1 VTDVQTGK
9 NHHSNESSSFM
20 TTDPFALSLPALAMD
35 LQVTT
40 VAGEEAMS
48 APYRF
53 DIGVLVDGD
62 DGFARRALGAAALL
76 TMQFDGAVVRTV
88 HGIVSACQITGRTES
103 GAAISTLRLVPRM
116 SLLKK
121 RRTSRIFQDLTT
133 RQIVDQV
140 LTFSRVAS
148 RWQIARELPIRAY
161 CVQYDETDYAFV
173 TRLCA
178 SEGIFFTFDHPIDAS
193 AAGEVLVLAD
203 SANAYASIDGQP
215 DLRFRPTGADGSAMR
230 IEEDH
235 LQAFGLRHATRT
247 KRVLLR
253 RFDFEKPPIPRLD
266 SADIGRSAPLSDL
279 ESMRAFVDG
288 GSTTYEHQHTR
299 EEALLDPIPAQ
310 LALEA
315 ETADAALAEAETA
328 CRRVQPGRRF
338 RMVEHSLPELDGE
351 YVAISCSHECHSPR
365 FAKGGEPVY
374 RNRITAVPA
383 AVPFRPKRPRQ
394 MVRQTLETAA
404 VVGPPG
410 QEIHTDEYG
419 RIKVQFHWDLQGTF
433 TDQSSC
439 WLRVAQPWAGSGY
452 GVQFLPR
459 VGSEVLVGYVHG
471 DADRPVVLGSLH
483 NGLNSTPFSFPR
495 DLTRS
500 GIKTSTS
507 PGGGGGHELMF
518 EDRAGAE
525 LVALRSNRTMKI
537 TAAED
542 ASLGA
547 DRDLRVTAGGNRTD
561 EVLGDVAVTVN
572 GAENRTTDG
581 ARHTVVGGND
591 ALNVKGQ
598 RDELI
603 GGDELHRVGGV
614 SFHLLGGPRST
625 IVGTDSHEAADDFL
639 TVSGEYRAASARA
652 MSFTSKEQIRL
663 VCGDSKLTL
672 FPDHILIESPH
683 IQLQAKERI
692 ALVQGDPPEAT
703 LVLAG
708 SASLGGGTVTVAAG
722 GKDAGKLFL
731 DAEAHLDGA
740 LVKLNCG
747 AGGGAGAKV
756 LHETEEKGKVR
767 FAVLREGLPPEIM
780 SVTLVIA
787 TPSGEVVERTCPVG
801 GIVEMEG
808 KRGDVFTVVETRV
821 GHKSVSMHKK
831 ANAPEDG

>member
-1 VTDVQTGK
+1 MTTEPF
-9 NHHSNESSSFM
+9 SLFFPESS
-20 TTDPFALSLPALAMD
+20 TDLEVTSAL
-35 LQVTT
+35 
-40 VAGEEAMS
+40 GEEAMS
-48 APYRF
+48 ALYRF
-53 DIGVLVDGD
+53 DVRVLVDGD
-62 DGFARRALGAAALL
+62 DGFARRAIGAAALL
-76 TMQFDGAVVRTV
+76 TMQFDGAAIRTV
-88 HGIVSACQITGRTES
+88 HGIVSTCQITGRTES
-103 GAAISTLRLVPRM
+103 GAAISTLRIVPRM
-116 SLLKK
+116 SRLKK
-121 RRTSRIFQDLTT
+121 RRTSRIFQDVTT
-133 RQIVDQV
+133 REIVDQV
-140 LTFSRVAS
+140 LAFSRVAS
-148 RWQIARELPIRAY
+148 RWQIARELPTRAY

-178 SEGIFFTFDHPIDAS
+178 SEGIFFSFDHPIDPS

-203 SANAYASIDGQP
+203 SANAYALIDGQP

-230 IEEDH
+230 IEENH
-235 LQAFGLRHATRT
+235 FQAFSLRHATRT

-266 SADIGRSAPLSDL
+266 SADVGRSVPLSDL

-288 GSTTYEHQHTR
+288 DSTTYEHQHTR
-299 EEALLDPIPAQ
+299 EEALLAPIPAQ
-310 LALEA
+310 FVLEA
-315 ETADAALAEAETA
+315 ETADAALANAETA
-328 CRRVQPGRRF
+328 CRRMQPARRF
-338 RMVEHSLPELDGE
+338 RLEGHSLPEIDGD
-351 YVAISCSHECHSPR
+351 YVVISCFHECHSPR
-365 FAKGGEPVY
+365 FAKTGEPVY
-374 RNRITAVPA
+374 RNRVTAVPA
-383 AVPFRPKRPRQ
+383 AVPFRPKRRRQ

-410 QEIHTDEYG
+410 QEIHTDELG

-483 NGLNSTPFSFPR
+483 NGLNATPFSFPK

-525 LVALRSNRTMKI
+525 LVALRSNRTMTI
-537 TAAED
+537 SAAED
-542 ASLGA
+542 AALGA
-547 DRDLRVTAGGNRTD
+547 ARDLRVTAGGDRTD
-561 EVLGDVAVTVN
+561 EVLGDADVTVN
-572 GAENRTTDG
+572 GAETRTTNG
-581 ARHTVVGGND
+581 ARRTVVGGND
-591 ALNVKGQ
+591 ALNVKGK
-598 RDELI
+598 RDEVI
-603 GGDELHRVGGV
+603 GGDEIRRVGGV
-614 SFHLLGGPRST
+614 SFQMLSGPRST
-625 IVGTDSHEAADDFL
+625 IVGTNAHEAADDFL
-639 TVSGEYRAASARA
+639 SVSGEYRVASAQA

-672 FPDHILIESPH
+672 FPDHLLIESPR
-683 IQLQAKERI
+683 IQVQAKERI

-708 SASLGGGTVTVAAG
+708 SASLGGGTVTVVAG

-731 DAEAHLDGA
+731 DAEAHLDGS

-756 LHETEEKGKVR
+756 LHDTEEKGTVR
-767 FAVLREGLPPEIM
+767 FAVLREGLPPDVT

-787 TPSGEVVERTCPVG
+787 TPSGEVVERTCLVG
-801 GIVEMEG
+801 GSVEMEG
-808 KRGDVFTVVETRV
+808 QKGDVFTIVETRIGNKPV
-821 GHKSVSMHKK
+821 ALHKK

>member
-1 VTDVQTGK
+1 
-9 NHHSNESSSFM
+9 M
-20 TTDPFALSLPALAMD
+20 TTDPFSLSLPGSSTD
-35 LQVTT
+35 LQVTSVT
-40 VAGEEAMS
+40 GEETMS
-48 APYRF
+48 ALYRF
-53 DIGVLVDGD
+53 DVRVLVDGD
-62 DGFARRALGAAALL
+62 DGFARRAIGAAALL
-76 TMQFDGAVVRTV
+76 TMQFNGAVIRAV
-88 HGIVSACQITGRTES
+88 HGIVSTCQIDGRTES
-103 GAAISTLRLVPRM
+103 GAAISTLRIVPRM
-116 SLLKK
+116 SRMKK

-133 RQIVDQV
+133 RGIVEQV
-140 LTFSRVAS
+140 LAFSRVSS
-148 RWQIARELPIRAY
+148 RWQIARELPTRAY

-173 TRLCA
+173 SRLCA
-178 SEGIFFTFDHPIDAS
+178 SEGIFFSFDHPIDAS
-193 AAGEVLVLAD
+193 ATGEVLVFAD
-203 SANAYASIDGQP
+203 SANAYAPIDGQF

-230 IEEDH
+230 VEEDH
-235 LQAFGLRHATRT
+235 LQAFSLRHATRT

-266 SADIGRSAPLSDL
+266 SADVGRATPLSDL
-279 ESMRAFVDG
+279 DSMRAFVDG

-299 EEALLDPIPAQ
+299 EAALLDPIPAQ

-338 RMVEHSLPELDGE
+338 RLVEHSLPELDGE

-365 FAKGGEPVY
+365 FAKAGEPIY
-374 RNRITAVPA
+374 RNRVTAVPA

-410 QEIHTDEYG
+410 QEIHTDEFG

-483 NGLNSTPFSFPR
+483 NGLNATPFSFPR

-507 PGGGGGHELMF
+507 PGGQGGHELLF

-525 LVALRSNRTMKI
+525 LVALRSNRTMQI
-537 TAAED
+537 SAAED
-542 ASLGA
+542 ATLA
-547 DRDLRVTAGGNRTD
+547 AARDLRVTAGGDRTE
-561 EVLGDVAVTVN
+561 EVRGDASVKVD
-572 GAENRTTDG
+572 GAETRTTDG
-581 ARHTVVGGND
+581 ARRVAIGGNE
-591 ALNVKGQ
+591 ALNVKGT

-603 GGDELHRVGGV
+603 GGDEIRRVGGV
-614 SFHLLGGPRST
+614 SLQILSGPRST
-625 IVGTDSHEAADDFL
+625 IVGTNPHEAADDL
-639 TVSGEYRAASARA
+639 LGVSGEYRVASARE
-652 MSFTSKEQIRL
+652 MSFSSKKQIRIA
-663 VCGDSKLTL
+663 CGESSLTL
-672 FPDHILIESPH
+672 FPDHIVIKSPR

-703 LVLAG
+703 LVLQGA
-708 SASLGGGTVTVAAG
+708 ASLGGGTVTVAAG
-722 GKDAGKLFL
+722 GKGAGKLFL

-747 AGGGAGAKV
+747 AGGGPGAKV
-756 LHETEEKGKVR
+756 LHEAEEKGTVR
-767 FAVLREGLPPEIM
+767 FAVLREGLPPDVA

-787 TPSGEVVERTCPVG
+787 TPTGEVVERTCPVG
-801 GIVEMEG
+801 GSVEMEG
-808 KRGDVFTVVETRV
+808 KKGDIFTVVETRIGDKLV
-821 GHKSVSMHKK
+821 ALQKK
-831 ANAPEDG
+831 ANAPEEG

>member
-1 VTDVQTGK
+1 
-9 NHHSNESSSFM
+9 M
-20 TTDPFALSLPALAMD
+20 TTDPFVLSLPGSSTD
-35 LQVTT
+35 IQVTS
-40 VAGEEAMS
+40 VIGEETMS
-48 APYRF
+48 ALYRF
-53 DIGVLVDGD
+53 DVRALVDGD
-62 DGFARRALGAAALL
+62 DGFSRRAIGAAALL
-76 TMQFDGAVVRTV
+76 TMHFDGAVTRAV
-88 HGIVSACQITGRTES
+88 HGIVSTCQITGRTES

-116 SLLKK
+116 GRMKK

-133 RQIVDQV
+133 REIVEQV
-140 LTFSRVAS
+140 LAFSRVAS
-148 RWQIARELPIRAY
+148 RWQIARELPKRAY
-161 CVQYDETDYAFV
+161 CVQYDETDFAFV
-173 TRLCA
+173 ARLCA
-178 SEGIFFTFDHPIDAS
+178 SEGIFFSFDHPIDAT

-203 SANAYASIDGQP
+203 SVNAYAPIDGKP
-215 DLRFRPTGADGSAMR
+215 DLKFRPTGVDGSAMR

-235 LQAFGLRHATRT
+235 LQAFQLRHATRT

-266 SADIGRSAPLSDL
+266 SADVGRSTPLTDL
-279 ESMRAFVDG
+279 ESMRAFVDQ

-315 ETADAALAEAETA
+315 ETADAALAELETA

-338 RMVEHSLPELDGE
+338 RLAEHSLPELDGE
-351 YVAISCSHECHSPR
+351 YVAISCSHEGHSPR
-365 FAKGGEPVY
+365 FAKAGEPVY
-374 RNRITAVPA
+374 RNRTTAVPA
-383 AVPFRPKRPRQ
+383 TVPFRPKRPRT

-483 NGLNSTPFSFPR
+483 NGLNATPFSFPR

-525 LVALRSNRTMKI
+525 LVALRSNRTMTI

-542 ASLGA
+542 ASLDA
-547 DRDLRVTAGGNRTD
+547 NRDLRVTAGGDRTD
-561 EVLGDVAVTVN
+561 EVLGDAAVTVN
-572 GAENRTTDG
+572 GTETRTTDG
-581 ARHTVVGGND
+581 ARRTVVGGND
-591 ALNVKGQ
+591 ALNVKGK

-603 GGDELHRVGGV
+603 GGDEIHRVGGV
-614 SFHLLGGPRST
+614 SLQMLTGPRST
-625 IVGTDSHEAADDFL
+625 IVGTNPHEAADDFL
-639 TVSGEYRAASARA
+639 SVSGEHRVASARA

-672 FPDHILIESPH
+672 FPDHILIESPR

-692 ALVQGDPPEAT
+692 AVVQGDPPEAT

-722 GKDAGKLFL
+722 GKGAGKLFL

-756 LHETEEKGKVR
+756 LHDTEEKGTVR
-767 FAVLREGLPPEIM
+767 FAVLREGLPPDVT

-787 TPSGEVVERTCPVG
+787 TPSGEVVERACPVG
-801 GIVEMEG
+801 GSVEMEG
-808 KRGDVFTVVETRV
+808 KKGDVFTIVETRI
-821 GHKSVSMHKK
+821 GGKPVSLHKK
-831 ANAPEDG
+831 ANTPEDG

>member
-1 VTDVQTGK
+1 MSTDPFLLSLPGSATDVQ
-9 NHHSNESSSFM
+9 
-20 TTDPFALSLPALAMD
+20 
-35 LQVTT
+35 VTSVT
-40 VAGEEAMS
+40 GEEGMS
-48 APYRF
+48 ALYRF
-53 DIGVLVDGD
+53 DAHVLVDGD
-62 DGFARRALGAAALL
+62 DGFARRAIGAAALL
-76 TMQFDGAVVRTV
+76 TMQVDGAVTRAV

-103 GAAISTLRLVPRM
+103 GAAISTLRIVPRM
-116 SLLKK
+116 SRMKR

-133 RQIVDQV
+133 REIVEQV
-140 LTFSRVAS
+140 LALSRVAS
-148 RWQIARELPIRAY
+148 RWQIARELPTRAY

-173 TRLCA
+173 SRLCA
-178 SEGIFFTFDHPIDAS
+178 SEGIFFSFDHPTDAG
-193 AAGEVLVLAD
+193 APGEVLVLAD
-203 SANAYASIDGQP
+203 SANAYAPIDGP
-215 DLRFRPTGADGSAMR
+215 VDLKFRPTGAEGSAMR
-230 IEEDH
+230 VEEDH
-235 LQAFGLRHATRT
+235 LQAFQLRHAMRT

-253 RFDFEKPPIPRLD
+253 RFDFEKPPIPSLD
-266 SADIGRSAPLSDL
+266 SADVGRSTPLTDL

-299 EEALLDPIPAQ
+299 EEALFDPIPAQ

-338 RMVEHSLPELDGE
+338 RLVEHSLPELDGD

-365 FAKGGEPVY
+365 FAKAGEPIY
-374 RNRITAVPA
+374 RNRVTAVPA
-383 AVPFRPKRPRQ
+383 SVPFRPKRPRR

-404 VVGPPG
+404 VVGPSG
-410 QEIHTDEYG
+410 QEIHTDELG

-483 NGLNSTPFSFPR
+483 NGLNATPFSFPK

-500 GIKTSTS
+500 GIKTLAS
-507 PGGGGGHELMF
+507 PGGQGGHELLF

-525 LVALRSNRTMKI
+525 LVALRSNRTMQI

-542 ASLGA
+542 ATVGA
-547 DRDLRVTAGGNRTD
+547 ARNLRVSAGGDRIE
-561 EVLGDVAVTVN
+561 EVRGDASLTVG
-572 GAENRTTDG
+572 GAETRTTDG
-581 ARHTVVGGND
+581 ARRAVVGGSD
-591 ALNVKGQ
+591 GLKVTGA
-598 RDELI
+598 REELI
-603 GGDELHRVGGV
+603 GGDDVRRVGGV
-614 SFHLLGGPRST
+614 SLQMLSGPRST
-625 IVGTDSHEAADDFL
+625 MVGTDPHEAADDL
-639 TVSGEYRAASARA
+639 LGVSGEYRVASGRE
-652 MSFTSKEQIRL
+652 MSFSSRKKVRIA
-663 VCGDSKLTL
+663 CGDSSLTL
-672 FPDHILIESPH
+672 FPDHIVIESPR

-692 ALVQGDPPEAT
+692 ALVQGDPEEAT

-722 GKDAGKLFL
+722 GKAAGKLFL

-747 AGGGAGAKV
+747 AGGGTGAKV
-756 LHETEEKGKVR
+756 LHETEEKGTVR
-767 FAVLREGLPPEIM
+767 FAVAREGLPPDVT

-787 TPSGEVVERTCPVG
+787 TPSGEVVERACPVG
-801 GIVEMEG
+801 GSVEMAG
-808 KRGDVFTVVETRV
+808 KKGDVFTVVETRV
-821 GHKSVSMHKK
+821 GDKPVSLHKR
-831 ANAPEDG
+831 ANAPEEG